1 MLKPRSHA
9 VLVIVGLAFAIGL
22 AHALAYQPSEPFFYN
37 DETRHVMTGVYF
49 RDLLHDI
56 PVSHL
61 RDYTV
66 RYYLQYP
73 ALGLLVWPPFFY
85 FLEGL
90 LMSLFGTSIVVSKTL
105 VFLFAVMACGY
116 LYLLARRSHGSLK
129 ATVATLIFGLS
140 PLVFV
145 YSHYVMLEVPTLAL
159 GLAATYHFIRYLD
172 LMRRRDLLLAGL
184 AAALAALTR
193 FDAIYLLP
201 LFVILIAIRKRWE
214 LLWRREVL
222 AVAVLALLLVAPVY
236 ALIAREIGWFHM
248 KQASEVL
255 SINYPPFLSLKR
267 LLFYP
272 SYLREQFGLVALI
285 PAMIG
290 IAASLTAARR
300 AAIRPYLA
308 IIAATYLTF
317 TPIGEMDSRHA
328 IYWIPAFAIFA
339 AEGISAVVGWLRTP
353 RLYLPLTALVVAG
366 VGWTS
371 VGKAQT
377 FVRGYEEAASY
388 VVANSGSSSFCLF
401 VGGLNGDFIY
411 QIRRHD
417 AGRRLWVLRD
427 DKLFFSVLYNA
438 QVDYRQHITSDQDI
452 LDTIFKYD
460 PEFIVVEEGKD
471 AMIVPEEERIS
482 AAMEQQVRSVVRSN
496 PERFRLERI
505 IQVEGNADVKRGTQ
519 LHIFHN
525 IFRNQNPERHL
536 EIDLLI
542 LRRAIEAQVP

>member
-9 VLVIVGLAFAIGL
+9 LLVIVGLALAIGL
-22 AHALAYQPSEPFFYN
+22 AHALAYQSSEPFFYN

-49 RDLLHDI
+49 RDLLHDM
-56 PVSHL
+56 PVTHL

-90 LMSLFGTSIVVSKTL
+90 LMSIFGTSIVVSKIL
-105 VFLFAVMACGY
+105 VFLFAAMACSY

-129 ATVATLIFGLS
+129 AAVAVLIFGFS
-140 PLVFV
+140 PLVFE
-145 YSHYVMLEVPTLAL
+145 YSHFVMLEVPTLAL

-172 LMRRRDLLLAGL
+172 LMRRRDLLFAGL

-193 FDAIYLLP
+193 FDAVYLLP
-201 LFVILIAIRKRWE
+201 LFIILIAIRKRWE

-222 AVAVLALLLVAPVY
+222 AIAVLALLLVAPFY

-248 KQASEVL
+248 KQATETL
-255 SINYPPFLSLKR
+255 SVNYPSFLSLKR
-267 LLFYP
+267 LFFYP

-285 PAMIG
+285 PAIIG

-300 AAIRPYLA
+300 TAIWLYLA

-328 IYWIPAFAIFA
+328 IYWIPAFALFA
-339 AEGISAVVGWLRTP
+339 AEGVTVIVGWLRTP
-353 RLYLPLTALVVAG
+353 KLYLPLTALVVAG
-366 VGWTS
+366 VAWTS
-371 VGKAQT
+371 MGKAQP

-388 VVANSGSSSFCLF
+388 VVANSGDSSFCLF

-417 AGRRLWVLRD
+417 ARRRLWTLRD
-427 DKLFFSVLYNA
+427 DKLFFSILYNS
-438 QVDYRQHITSDQDI
+438 QVDYRQNITSDQDI

-460 PEFIVVEEGKD
+460 PAFIVMEDGKE
-471 AMIVPEEERIS
+471 AMIVPEEDRIS
-482 AAMEQQVRSVVRSN
+482 AAIEDQVRTVISRN
-496 PERFRLERI
+496 TERFRLERI
-505 IQVEGNADVKRGTQ
+505 IQVEGNADIKRGTR
-519 LHIFHN
+519 LHVFRN

-542 LRRAIEAQVP
+542 LRRSIEAQVP